1 MSLYADVYGQV
12 INDADVKYK
21 KLHNLFLL
29 AGLRKKIQ
37 CYKSFNEQPDRYY
50 DCFYETESRMLQQ
63 SQEFKTNCEQIDVKS
78 F

>member
-37 CYKSFNEQPDRYY
+37 CYKSFNGQPDRYY